1 MSCYICSV
9 EDGGLRDINFYE
21 HICFYDSFSLKIP
34 ALKSNKVS
42 ISEENIMHFYL
53 KNDTRKEKNF
63 YLNAD
68 YIIFILVI
76 SIKFFL

>member
-9 EDGGLRDINFYE
+9 EDGGWRDINFYE

-63 YLNAD
+63 YFNAD
-68 YIIFILVI
+68 
-76 SIKFFL
+76 